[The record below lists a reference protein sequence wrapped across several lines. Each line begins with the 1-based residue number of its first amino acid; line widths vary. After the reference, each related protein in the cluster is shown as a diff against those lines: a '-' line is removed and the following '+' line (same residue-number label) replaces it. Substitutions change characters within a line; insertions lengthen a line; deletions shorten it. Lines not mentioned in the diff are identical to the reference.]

1 MSLARTGSHAH
12 PKTNP
17 KQNELEFPQITW
29 TNCDSSPEA
38 EHIASSFCKKKKNE
52 KEGMF
57 AGNKNPAIQQ
67 YLSQR
72 ADEMCQMQPGLN
84 VKQSPGDA
92 EKQAG

>member
-1 MSLARTGSHAH
+1 MIHPLRLNTLPLPFAR
-12 PKTNP
+12 
-17 KQNELEFPQITW
+17 
-29 TNCDSSPEA
+29 
-38 EHIASSFCKKKKNE
+38 KKNE

-84 VKQSPGDA
+84 VKLSPGDA